1 MAGLTG
7 NQCTIITII
16 PMEVECNVTNASSP
30 TASDGS
36 VTVQVFGGT
45 APYLITWTNG
55 ITSQQGDTL
64 TNLLPGTYSATVVDY
79 FGDYSITTECVVG
92 STSQIV
98 YQFNSCPGFAAQT
111 IYVSGSTYAPP
122 FPNNKPIIIFN
133 EIVGC
138 WEFIGPISSVGLT
151 YSALTVSNSHG
162 NCSNCNPPTPTPP
175 TQDTLCLTGLHATL
189 PVQYEF
195 TPDGVD
201 SNGNFKWIN
210 TANGLTMSYN
220 VSNGQW
226 EVLTWTSL
234 GSGQPYFGVMT
245 QTQSPPSLQPLGT
258 WQNVGNSGGQKWTW
272 NVATGPC
279 NGIPLSL
286 SIQSISPQCDG
297 QNGVA
302 IMNGNFGT
310 PPYTYNI
317 VGITPTQSSGQFSNI
332 DLSQTNSFV
341 GQVTDSLGNTATSNF
356 TISPGLPV
364 NNYSLLLTKSNP
376 TITNT
381 NNGQV
386 SYYEYGITV
395 QPSLPS
401 GIQVSFDL
409 YFAHTRT
416 STYPDNSGPDPVTY
430 VNTSTGNLDGSVI
443 PISSTSPVGLGS
455 PPTQNCP
462 NSLITI
468 YTFNSSSNSSITID
482 NSSTFNGTVS
492 TEVELPRFVGSGSCS
507 CPITGVNSTNVQLK
521 NVRLIGTTSCGTINN
536 ITNTITGESTQSG
549 CVPT

>member
-79 FGDYSITTECVVG
+79 FGDYSTTTECVVG
-92 STSQIV
+92 SSSQIV
-98 YQFNSCPGFAAQT
+98 YQFDSCPGFAAQT

-122 FPNNKPIIIFN
+122 FPNNKPIIVFN

-220 VSNGQW
+220 VSNGRW

-234 GSGQPYFGVMT
+234 GNGQPYLGAMT

-258 WQNVGNSGGQKWTW
+258 WQNLGNSGGQKWAW

-279 NGIPLSL
+279 VGINNFLLSVIPSPPQCAGQTGNAIMTASNGVPPYQY
-286 SIQSISPQCDG
+286 SIQGIQGPQS
-297 QNGVA
+297 N
-302 IMNGNFGT
+302 
-310 PPYTYNI
+310 
-317 VGITPTQSSGQFSNI
+317 GQFTGVVSGPY
-332 DLSQTNSFV
+332 V
-341 GQVTDSLGNTATSNF
+341 GQVIDSVGNVATTNF
-356 TISPGLPV
+356 TIGNGQTSTA
-364 NNYSLLLTKSNP
+364 YTLLMTKSNEV
-376 TITNT
+376 ITNPPGFQQT
-381 NNGQV
+381 LTYDYSIVVN
-386 SYYEYGITV
+386 
-395 QPSLPS
+395 PSLPS
-401 GIQVSFDL
+401 GVSLTFDID
-409 YFAHTRT
+409 FSHTEIRENA
-416 STYPDNSGPDPVTY
+416 SNSGQIQFT
-430 VNTSTGNLDGSVI
+430 NSITGILDGS
-443 PISSTSPVGLGS
+443 PMTFTSSNPLTLNGSPSPNCQDNTVLITTYTTTNQTSITFDNSTTIAGTVSVTSDLNFSPVG
-455 PPTQNCP
+455 
-462 NSLITI
+462 
-468 YTFNSSSNSSITID
+468 
-482 NSSTFNGTVS
+482 
-492 TEVELPRFVGSGSCS
+492 SCG
-507 CPITGVNSTNVQLK
+507 CPIEGTNKISVQATNVRVVG
-521 NVRLIGTTSCGTINN
+521 NSCDSVNHNTNN
-536 ITNTITGESTQSG
+536 IEGQSFQSG
-549 CVPT
+549 CFPQP

>member
-45 APYLITWTNG
+45 PPYLITWTNG
-55 ITSQQGDTL
+55 ITSQQGATL

-79 FGDYSITTECVVG
+79 FGDYSTTTECVVG
-92 STSQIV
+92 SSSQIV
-98 YQFNSCPGFAAQT
+98 YQFDSCPGFAAQT

-258 WQNVGNSGGQKWTW
+258 WTNLGNIGGQKWTW
-272 NVATGPC
+272 NVVTGPC
-279 NGIPLSL
+279 PSTINNLSL
-286 SIQSISPQCDG
+286 SVNPISPQCAPNQG
-297 QNGVA
+297 SVLM
-302 IMNGNFGT
+302 IGNSGL
-310 PPYTYNI
+310 PPYQYTI
-317 VGITPTQSSGQFSNI
+317 QGITPPQSSGQF
-332 DLSQTNSFV
+332 TN
-341 GQVTDSLGNTATSNF
+341 
-356 TISPGLPV
+356 ISPGSYIAQLTDSAQPQNTV
-364 NNYSLLLTKSNP
+364 NTSFTINTGLSSIPYTLQVTKSNEV
-376 TITNT
+376 ISNT
-381 NNGQV
+381 TRQQVV
-386 SYYEYGITV
+386 SYDYQVTI
-395 QPSLPS
+395 PLLPP
-401 GIQVSFDL
+401 GVSVGL
-409 YFAHTRT
+409 
-416 STYPDNSGPDPVTY
+416 
-430 VNTSTGNLDGSVI
+430 NLDFNNTQTTTYE
-443 PISSTSPVGLGS
+443 ISSSAVVYTSVVTCNLNGS
-455 PPTQNCP
+455 PLTLTQTLPTTLSSPPSNNCP
-462 NSLITI
+462 NDNIDIT
-468 YTFNSSSNSSITID
+468 TFKDQTSSVVLNSGSIL
-482 NSSTFNGTVS
+482 NGTV
-492 TEVELPRFVGSGSCS
+492 TTTTQLENYVGTGSCN
-507 CPITGVNSTNVQLK
+507 CPLTGTNRINVQAM
-521 NVRLIGTTSCGTINN
+521 NVVLINSVCETINHN
-536 ITNTITGESTQSG
+536 SNTIQGESTQSG
-549 CVPT
+549 CVSFI